1 MVRPISIRWRLPLSY
16 AAIAL
21 LATLS
26 LGAVLLTTLRNYYLQ
41 RELDYLMDNA
51 RAIGAV
57 LVDPV
62 EEGMPSGALQSQL
75 RNISFL
81 SQTRVRLLD
90 KDRQLLADSGSPR
103 VEREIVALSL
113 EEESVLLSS
122 LLGND
127 EIEIGIDA
135 DADARSPSY
144 ARTVSATL
152 GNGSYKSFIVIED
165 EHTTVTETIVITS
178 TDLES
183 LIDPIELL
191 GRPTGRFEFI
201 ARMPAV
207 GTPYGFGFNPEAA
220 PDDRRSRQVVR
231 HPFHDGA
238 GDLLGYVELS
248 EGPAYGRQI
257 LESVAWGW
265 AIAGSVAVVLAAG
278 VGWLAS
284 RRITGPLVSLTSV
297 TARMAE
303 GELSARA
310 DVVGQD
316 ELGSLARS
324 FNEMAGRVEETVIT
338 LRRFASDAAHEL
350 RTPLTALRTDLELA
364 ANGRTDAER
373 RALIDRA
380 MMQLARL
387 EALAKSLLELA
398 RIESGTA
405 RDPDG
410 PIDLA
415 ALVRGT
421 SEPYASQAEQAGL
434 SFHLDLSPEPLLIRG
449 NASQL
454 RRALGN
460 LLDNAL
466 KFTPVGGS
474 ATVGTCRDGDWAVL
488 WVEDTGIGIPESD
501 LPLLFARFHR
511 GRNVV
516 DRPGSGL
523 GLAIVKAI
531 VENHR
536 GRVLAENTAHGAR
549 FLLRLPVD
557 EPACAGSEEG

>member
-1 MVRPISIRWRLPLSY
+1 VKPASIRWRLPLSY

-21 LATLS
+21 LATLA

-41 RELDYLMDNA
+41 RELDYLVDNA

-75 RNISFL
+75 RSFSFL

-90 KDRQLLADSGSPR
+90 EDQRLLADSGNPR
-103 VEREIVALSL
+103 VRREVVAFSL
-113 EEESVLLSS
+113 EEESALLTS

-127 EIEIGIDA
+127 EVEIGTDEDA
-135 DADARSPSY
+135 DALSPGYS
-144 ARTVSATL
+144 RTVSATL
-152 GNGSYKSFIVIED
+152 GNGSYRSFIVIED
-165 EHTTVTETIVITS
+165 DHKTVTETLVITGA
-178 TDLES
+178 DLES
-183 LIDPIELL
+183 LIGPIEQL
-191 GRPTGRFEFI
+191 GRGTSPFEFVS
-201 ARMPAV
+201 RMPAV

-220 PDDRRSRQVVR
+220 PDGRRSRQVVR
-231 HPFHDGA
+231 HPFHNQA

-265 AIAGSVAVVLAAG
+265 AIAGSVAVVVAAG

-284 RRITGPLVSLTSV
+284 RRISRPLVSLTSI
-297 TARMAE
+297 TARMAR
-303 GELSARA
+303 GDLTARA
-310 DVVGQD
+310 DVASRD
-316 ELGSLARS
+316 ELGSLAQS
-324 FNEMAGRVEETVIT
+324 FNEMAERVEETVVT
-338 LRRFASDAAHEL
+338 LRRFATDAAHEL

-364 ANGRTDAER
+364 VNEKNDAECHVF
-373 RALIDRA
+373 IDRA
-380 MMQLARL
+380 LTQLARL
-387 EALAKSLLELA
+387 EALMKSLLELA
-398 RIESGTA
+398 RIESGATK
-405 RDPDG
+405 DQDG
-410 PIDLA
+410 LLDLV
-415 ALVRGT
+415 ALVREA

-434 SFHLDLSPEPLLIRG
+434 SFHLALPGPAVIQG

-466 KFTPVGGS
+466 KFTPAGGS
-474 ATVGTCRDGDWAVL
+474 VTVGTCRDGDWVDL

-501 LPLLFARFHR
+501 LPHLFARFHR

-516 DRPGSGL
+516 DHPGSGL

-531 VENHR
+531 VESHR

-549 FLLRLPVD
+549 FSLRLPAD
-557 EPACAGSEEG
+557 EPACARSETE